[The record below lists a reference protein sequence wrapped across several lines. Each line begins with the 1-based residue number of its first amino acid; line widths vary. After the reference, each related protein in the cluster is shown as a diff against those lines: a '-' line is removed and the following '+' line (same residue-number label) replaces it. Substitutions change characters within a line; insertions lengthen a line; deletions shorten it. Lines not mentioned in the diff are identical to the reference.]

1 MYTVNRV
8 EDFKASPNNRRKKYN
23 DDKSW
28 LKTFTQWLS
37 ENKWTIAIVGA
48 AVILAPLLIMALFNK
63 PIADDFTFFSE
74 AQSDNPIATAARFY
88 LDENGRA
95 GHGFFTAMLY
105 GLFGERAVVVGVV
118 ILLMGV
124 MISLIWLART
134 ILVKIL
140 DNKTPWPKAIALG
153 LWSTTVV
160 ILSSHSLYDSY
171 LWLTS
176 STVYITGI
184 IGSVIIAI
192 LAINLFLSKR
202 LRWWHLVGFG
212 VAIILNSYFNEITD
226 VYLIGTFIF
235 ALIVYGLVRKFNVCE
250 LKTKNSKN
258 ISVLVVGLIAS
269 TVAFLMLYLSP
280 GSNERRSLMNSS
292 FNIYAMFIQPLN
304 QMVNFKYLLSPQI
317 ALSIGVLALLVTNI
331 LPKTSVKQVAFS
343 MIAGLV
349 YLLAIIYVFC
359 VINGYAQDGYIALRS
374 YIIPASVVGIIGSI
388 MIGIIVS
395 KLIGNMMV
403 LNMLITLLIIATIP
417 VTYMYYKP
425 IIQAVAIR
433 HDAFVTRA
441 NSIRRQVSSH
451 NGVVEVEALPVLL
464 VDTEAQ
470 DLGFNGIQ
478 EDLVTKVFKKYY
490 DMSESTKLVY
500 LPQDNHYC
508 TNNVTETP
516 YYFGAKPCFDI
527 SDN

>member
-1 MYTVNRV
+1 MVNRV
-8 EDFKASPNNRRKKYN
+8 KNFKASPTDRRKKYN

-28 LKTFTQWLS
+28 LKTFAQWLS

-48 AVILAPLLIMALFNK
+48 VAILAPLLIMALFNK
-63 PIADDFTFFSE
+63 PIADDFAFFSE
-74 AQSDNPIATAARFY
+74 AQSDNPIATATRFY

-95 GHGFFTAMLY
+95 GHGFFTATLY
-105 GLFGERAVVVGVV
+105 GLFGERAVVVGAIV
-118 ILLMGV
+118 LLIGLAL
-124 MISLIWLART
+124 SLIWLART

-140 DNKTPWPKAIALG
+140 GDKTPWSKAIALG
-153 LWSTTVV
+153 LWSTAVV
-160 ILSSHSLYDSY
+160 ILSSRSLYDSY

-212 VAIILNSYFNEITD
+212 VVIIINSYFNEITD
-226 VYLIGTFIF
+226 VYLVGTFIF
-235 ALIVYGLVRKFNVCE
+235 ALIVYGLVKKFNICE
-250 LKTKNSKN
+250 LKTKNRKN
-258 ISVLVVGLIAS
+258 ISVLVVGLIVL

-292 FNIYAMFIQPLN
+292 FDIYAMFIQPLS
-304 QMVNFKYLLSPQI
+304 QMVDFKYLLSPQI
-317 ALSIGVLALLVTNI
+317 ALSVGVLALLVTGI
-331 LPKTSVKQVAFS
+331 LPKTSAKQVAFS

-349 YLLAIIYVFC
+349 YLLAIVYVFC

-374 YIIPASVVGIIGSI
+374 YIIPASVVGVVGSI
-388 MIGIIVS
+388 MISIVVS
-395 KLIGNMMV
+395 KLIGGNTMV
-403 LNMLITLLIIATIP
+403 LNILITLLIMAIIP

-425 IIQAVAIR
+425 IIQAVATR

-441 NSIRRQVSSH
+441 NSIRRQVSRD

-478 EDLVTKVFKKYY
+478 EDWVTKAFKRYY

-508 TNNVTETP
+508 TNDATETP

>member
-1 MYTVNRV
+1 MVNRV
-8 EDFKASPNNRRKKYN
+8 KNFKASPANRHKKYN

-37 ENKWTIAIVGA
+37 KNKWTIAIVGA
-48 AVILAPLLIMALFNK
+48 VAILAPLLIMALFNK
-63 PIADDFTFFSE
+63 PIADDFAFFSE
-74 AQSDNPIATAARFY
+74 AQSDNPIVTAARFY

-95 GHGFFTAMLY
+95 GHGFFTATLY
-105 GLFGERAVVVGVV
+105 GLFGERAVVVGAIV
-118 ILLMGV
+118 LLIGLAL
-124 MISLIWLART
+124 SLIWLART

-140 DNKTPWPKAIALG
+140 DDKTPWPKVIALG
-153 LWSTTVV
+153 LWSTAVV
-160 ILSSHSLYDSY
+160 ILSSRSLYDSY

-192 LAINLFLSKR
+192 LAINLFLSNR

-212 VAIILNSYFNEITD
+212 VVIIINSYFNEITD
-226 VYLIGTFIF
+226 VYLVGTFIF
-235 ALIVYGLVRKFNVCE
+235 ALIVYGLVKKFNICE
-250 LKTKNSKN
+250 LKTKKRKN
-258 ISVLVVGLIAS
+258 TSVLVVGLIVS

-292 FNIYAMFIQPLN
+292 FDIYAMFIQPLS
-304 QMVNFKYLLSPQI
+304 QMVDFKYLLSPQI
-317 ALSIGVLALLVTNI
+317 ALSVGVLALLVTGI
-331 LPKTSVKQVAFS
+331 LPKTSAKQVAFS

-349 YLLAIIYVFC
+349 YLLAIVYVFC

-374 YIIPASVVGIIGSI
+374 YIIPASVVGVVGSI
-388 MIGIIVS
+388 MISIIVS
-395 KLIGNMMV
+395 KLIGNTMV
-403 LNMLITLLIIATIP
+403 LNILITLLIMAIIP

-425 IIQAVAIR
+425 IIQAVVIR

-441 NSIRRQVSSH
+441 NSIRRQVSSD

-478 EDLVTKVFKKYY
+478 EDWVTKAFKRYY

-508 TNNVTETP
+508 TNDATETP